1 MHNKTNVFHWRSYIS
16 FALAITFLMISVSG
30 IILYLAP
37 PGRIARWISWMMLG
51 MSRAQWESQHTLFSC
66 LFIILVVV
74 HLFFMNWQLFFSYLK
89 NKIEN
94 GKSYSKEIITASATI
109 FVIFVITLFEIPPA
123 VNVMNL
129 GSLFS
134 DSWGKKISHPPVPH
148 TEEMTLNEI
157 AANLVDTTTDILI
170 EKMRSAGY
178 KVNGGDQ
185 TLNEVADLNGVS
197 PATVFDA
204 ISPGFTLFRLKAD

>member
-16 FALAITFLMISVSG
+16 FALATTFLMISVSG

-37 PGRIARWISWMMLG
+37 PGRIARWISWMMFG

-94 GKSYSKEIITASATI
+94 GKSYSREIIAASATI
-109 FVIFVITLFEIPPA
+109 FIIFVITLFEITPA

-134 DSWGKKISHPPVPH
+134 DSWGDKISQPPVPH
-148 TEEMTLNEI
+148 TEEMTLNDI
-157 AANLVDTTTDILI
+157 AASLIDTTSEILI
-170 EKMRSAGY
+170 EKIRSEGY
-178 KVNGGDQ
+178 EVTDGNQ
-185 TLNEVADLNGVS
+185 TLNDIADRNGVS
-197 PATVFDA
+197 PSTVFDA
-204 ISPGFTLFRLKAD
+204 ISPGFTLFRLNIE